1 MSGGTTQPGP
11 DRRSQTLCAGASLDE
26 LAEFSEVCSSSSPEP
41 ALPLNRQ
48 QGASRPLFPLLCS
61 ILALLL
67 QLLIWRGGAGVGTIP
82 GAATDIPLG

>member
-26 LAEFSEVCSSSSPEP
+26 PAEFSEVCSSSSPEP
-41 ALPLNRQ
+41 A
-48 QGASRPLFPLLCS
+48 GASRPLFPLLCS